1 MVSHQTPGIEWG
13 GAADMNAWEAF
24 MWRAE
29 GDRRTRST
37 GVLLEILDS
46 EPDWDLVRIRHEHII
61 QQIPRLRDRVVDPP
75 LPLICPAWSPDP
87 DFDLSYHLR
96 HVRLP
101 EPGTL
106 RQLLDLTASIEA
118 QPLDTSRPLWEATL
132 VTGLD
137 DGRAAYLLKVH
148 HSLSDGLGL
157 LQLVELTHSHTPE
170 TDDQKP
176 APDKAARP
184 HLTPTTLLTERLRS
198 GLAAAPAGIARRSG
212 QAAQVVRRAFND
224 PGGLT
229 AEALR
234 FGFSLRRMLAP
245 APVERSPMLRTG
257 SHGYQLVTHD
267 IPLADLRT
275 AAKAAGG
282 SVNDAFLAGLLGAFR
297 RMHEHHGTAIER
309 LPLAIPISLRSPT
322 DPMGGN
328 RFAGARFAAPVSEP
342 DPQARIDIIRDF
354 VVNAKAEPAI
364 GFLDL
369 VTPALNRLPRPMLT
383 EIASRMTNVCDVQA
397 SNIPGL
403 SHPVYL
409 AGAKVVR
416 MYPMGPR
423 PGVAAM
429 ITMISYNG
437 TCCLGV
443 NLDPAVIPDTTVFA
457 DHLRDGFNE
466 VLALRPDNKE

>member
-1 MVSHQTPGIEWG
+1 MTSHQTPSTEWG
-13 GAADMNAWEAF
+13 GGADMNAWEAF

-46 EPDWDLVRIRHEHII
+46 EPDWDLVCIRHEHIVH
-61 QQIPRLRDRVVDPP
+61 QIPRLRERVVDPIVP
-75 LPLICPAWSPDP
+75 LVCPAWSPDP

-96 HVRLP
+96 RVQLP
-101 EPGTL
+101 EPGTV
-106 RQLLDLTASIEA
+106 RQLLELTASVQA
-118 QPLDTSRPLWEATL
+118 QPLDTTRPLWEATL

-157 LQLVELTHSHTPE
+157 LQLVELTHSQTPKI
-170 TDDQKP
+170 DDEKP
-176 APDKAARP
+176 GPDQAALPR
-184 HLTPTTLLTERLRS
+184 LTPTTLLTDRLHTR
-198 GLAAAPAGIARRSG
+198 LASAPAGLARCFA
-212 QAAQVVRRAFND
+212 QAAQMVRRALGD
-224 PGGLT
+224 PGGFT
-229 AEALR
+229 AKTLR
-234 FGFSLRRMLAP
+234 FGFSLHRMLAP
-245 APVERSPMLRTG
+245 APVKRSPLLHTAGHRYKLLT
-257 SHGYQLVTHD
+257 YD
-267 IPLADLRT
+267 IPLTDLRA

-282 SVNDAFLAGLLGAFR
+282 SVNDAFLAALLGAFR
-297 RMHEHHGTAIER
+297 RYHERHGTAVER
-309 LPLAIPISLRSPT
+309 LPLAVPISLRSPE

-328 RFAGARFAAPVSEP
+328 RFAGARFAAPVNEP

-354 VVNAKAEPAI
+354 VVDAKAEPAL

-369 VTPALNRLPRPMLT
+369 VTPALSRLPRPVLT
-383 EIASRMTNVCDVQA
+383 EVASWMTNVCDVQA
-397 SNIPGL
+397 SNIPG
-403 SHPVYL
+403 PGYAVYL

-429 ITMISYNG
+429 VTMISYHG

-443 NLDPAVIPDTTVFA
+443 NLDPAAIPDTTVFA
-457 DHLRDGFNE
+457 DCLRDGFDE
-466 VLALRPDNKE
+466 VLALRPAKKE